1 MSFPKWAYVKT
12 KAPQT
17 PRSVELKKLYFDP
30 SSRGENAI
38 QSMRREKD
46 TQIEFNN
53 RSFVLRANNNIEPE
67 MIEYITKAFD
77 AYTDDCPAAAVSP
90 ESN

>member
-1 MSFPKWAYVKT
+1 
-12 KAPQT
+12 
-17 PRSVELKKLYFDP
+17 
-30 SSRGENAI
+30 
-38 QSMRREKD
+38 MRREKD

-90 ESN
+90 E